1 MVRDHIRG
9 IKRVNTMSELQ
20 NDDNGLTFDEPVEQ
34 EAQEIEQIDDA
45 ETENESEVSE
55 SAELA
60 PDSPDE
66 GEQNTEDG
74 EDSTPDWLKKKIAKQ
89 TFAQRQAERER
100 DELKKKLE
108 EIETKSQPVLSKAD
122 VPPIPDSWDDN
133 YEAKIR
139 ERDNA
144 IMQNAKYEAAEAQRL
159 QAQAEQQRKIER
171 EQFNR
176 QQELS
181 ETLEANSKK
190 LGVDKARLDSAQ
202 QVLVKQI
209 QDSSRDMT
217 EIVDMLLSDPM
228 GPLMIQ
234 HLAQDQLAMQDII
247 DASPTKAGV
256 LIAEVKQK
264 AARLKPKPSSAPSP
278 ATTLSGRGSPQTK
291 RDDDGT
297 TFE

>member
-1 MVRDHIRG
+1 
-9 IKRVNTMSELQ
+9 MSELQ
-20 NDDNGLTFDEPVEQ
+20 NDDSGITYDEPVEQ
-34 EAQEIEQIDDA
+34 EAQEIEQIEDA
-45 ETENESEVSE
+45 ETENEAEVSE
-55 SAELA
+55 QSDLA

-74 EDSTPDWLKKKIAKQ
+74 EDNTPDWLKKKIAKQ

-100 DELKKKLE
+100 DELKKRLE
-108 EIETKSQPVLSKAD
+108 DFERKAQPVLSKTD

-144 IMQNAKYEAAEAQRL
+144 IMQNAKFEAAEAQRL
-159 QAQAEQQRKIER
+159 QAQAEQQRKLER

-190 LGVDKARLDSAQ
+190 LGVDRARLDSAQ
-202 QVLVKQI
+202 EVLVKQI
-209 QDSSRDMT
+209 SESGRDMT
-217 EIVDMLLSDPM
+217 RIVDRLLSDPM
-228 GPLMIQ
+228 GALMIQ
-234 HLAQDQLAMQDII
+234 HLAQNQLDMHDII
-247 DASPTKAGV
+247 YASPEDAGF
-256 LIAEVKQK
+256 LLAEVKQK

-278 ATTLSGRGSPQTK
+278 ATTLSGRGSPQAK

>member
-1 MVRDHIRG
+1 
-9 IKRVNTMSELQ
+9 MSELQ
-20 NDDNGLTFDEPVEQ
+20 NDDSGLTFDEPVEQ

-100 DELKKKLE
+100 DELKKRLE
-108 EIETKSQPVLSKAD
+108 EIETKSQPVLSKVD

-133 YEAKIR
+133 YEAKIKEYAR
-139 ERDNA
+139 A
-144 IMQNAKYEAAEAQRL
+144 IEQNAKYEAAEAQRL
-159 QAQAEQQRKIER
+159 QAQAEQQQKLER

-202 QVLVKQI
+202 EVLVKQI
-209 QDSSRDMT
+209 SDSGRDMT
-217 EIVDMLLSDPM
+217 RIVDRLLSDPM
-228 GPLMIQ
+228 GALMIQ
-234 HLAQDQLAMQDII
+234 HLATNQLDMHDII
-247 DASPTKAGV
+247 YASPEDAGF
-256 LIAEVKQK
+256 LLAEVKQK
-264 AARLKPKPSSAPSP
+264 AALLKPKPSSAPSP
-278 ATTLSGRGSPQTK
+278 ATTLSSRGSPQTK

>member
-1 MVRDHIRG
+1 
-9 IKRVNTMSELQ
+9 MSELQ
-20 NDDNGLTFDEPVEQ
+20 NDDSGITYDEPAEQ
-34 EAQEIEQIDDA
+34 EAQEIEQNDDT
-45 ETENESEVSE
+45 ETDNVTEVSE
-55 SAELA
+55 PAELA

-66 GEQNTEDG
+66 GEENTEDG

-100 DELKKKLE
+100 DELKKRLE
-108 EIETKSQPVLSKAD
+108 DFERKAQPVLSKTD

-144 IMQNAKYEAAEAQRL
+144 IMQNAKFEAAEAQRL
-159 QAQAEQQRKIER
+159 QAQAEQQRKLER

-190 LGVDKARLDSAQ
+190 LGVDRARLDSAQ
-202 QVLVKQI
+202 EVLVKQI
-209 QDSSRDMT
+209 SESGRDMT
-217 EIVDMLLSDPM
+217 RIVDRLLSDPM
-228 GPLMIQ
+228 GALMIQ
-234 HLAQDQLAMQDII
+234 HLAQNQLDMHDII
-247 DASPTKAGV
+247 YASPEDAGF
-256 LIAEVKQK
+256 LLAEVKQK

-278 ATTLSGRGSPQTK
+278 ATTLTGRSSPQK
-291 RDDDGT
+291 ERGPKGA

>member
-1 MVRDHIRG
+1 
-9 IKRVNTMSELQ
+9 MSELQ
-20 NDDNGLTFDEPVEQ
+20 NDDSGLTFDEPVEQ
-34 EAQEIEQIDDA
+34 EAQEIEQIGDA
-45 ETENESEVSE
+45 EAENESDVGE

-74 EDSTPDWLKKKIAKQ
+74 EDSTPDWMKKKIAKQ

-139 ERDNA
+139 ERDNI
-144 IMQNAKYEAAEAQRL
+144 IMQNAKYEAAEAQRR
-159 QAQAEQQRKIER
+159 QAQAEQQRKLER

-176 QQELS
+176 RQELS
-181 ETLEANSKK
+181 ETLTSNSKK
-190 LGVDKARLDSAQ
+190 LGIDKVALDKSQTILAQ
-202 QVLVKQI
+202 QI
-209 QDSSRDMT
+209 EDSKKDMSR
-217 EIVDMLLSDPM
+217 IVDRLMTDPI
-228 GPLMIQ
+228 GGLMIQ
-234 HLAQDQLAMQDII
+234 YLAANQLDMHDII
-247 DASPTKAGV
+247 YASPEDAGF
-256 LIAEVKQK
+256 LLAEVKQK
-264 AARLKPKPSSAPSP
+264 AALLKPKPSSAPSP

>member
-1 MVRDHIRG
+1 
-9 IKRVNTMSELQ
+9 MSELQ
-20 NDDNGLTFDEPVEQ
+20 NDDSGLTFDEPVEQ
-34 EAQEIEQIDDA
+34 EAQEIEQIGDA
-45 ETENESEVSE
+45 EAENESDVGE

-74 EDSTPDWLKKKIAKQ
+74 EDSTPDWMKKKIAKQ

-139 ERDNA
+139 ERDNI
-144 IMQNAKYEAAEAQRL
+144 IMQNAKYEAAEAQRR
-159 QAQAEQQRKIER
+159 QAQAEQQRKLEP

-176 QQELS
+176 RQELS
-181 ETLEANSKK
+181 ETLTSNSKK
-190 LGVDKARLDSAQ
+190 LGIDKVALDKSQTILAQ
-202 QVLVKQI
+202 QI
-209 QDSSRDMT
+209 EDSKKDMSR
-217 EIVDMLLSDPM
+217 IVDRLMTDPI
-228 GPLMIQ
+228 GGLMIQ
-234 HLAQDQLAMQDII
+234 YLAANQLDMHDII
-247 DASPTKAGV
+247 YASPEDAGF
-256 LIAEVKQK
+256 LLAEVKQK
-264 AARLKPKPSSAPSP
+264 AALLKPKPSSAPSP